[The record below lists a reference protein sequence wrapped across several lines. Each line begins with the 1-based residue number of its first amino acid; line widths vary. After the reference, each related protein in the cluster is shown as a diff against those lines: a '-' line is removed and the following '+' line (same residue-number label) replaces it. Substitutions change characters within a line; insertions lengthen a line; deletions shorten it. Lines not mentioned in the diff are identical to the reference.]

1 MVALSLRSDGATA
14 ARRRK
19 RRCRGRR
26 RGRIRAGAVPRPLGQ
41 SSTTPR
47 TICWIPGASARSN
60 FRSLMSMAWTISAIC
75 PNAGSGFA
83 TTRTSVSNVQ
93 ASPSCVK
100 SPPTMSNRNSPGV
113 LSSLGSMNRKVS
125 LGIDEAADQPRRGD
139 PVDVQA
145 AARCPDASSQC
156 RPSVFPR
163 CIAPLLQGREQG
175 LRSLAAGGV
184 EKIDRFDFG
193 LLSPEPGK
201 ARGHHRICGVPG
213 LHREGGVVHV
223 PLIPE
228 PADEFLGCDAVDE
241 FGLGDVGRAAGRPGL
256 LDDPPKDF
264 EVLGIAGKHVDRIL
278 EGQCAGT
285 RETMP
290 DPGAQ
295 VDRLRRELMNEQ
307 VPPLAGHRAL
317 VSTVRSICQP
327 L

>member
-1 MVALSLRSDGATA
+1 MGEIAADHVEAKLSGHRFRLRLDEPE
-14 ARRRK
+14 ARR
-19 RRCRGRR
+19 
-26 RGRIRAGAVPRPLGQ
+26 
-41 SSTTPR
+41 
-47 TICWIPGASARSN
+47 
-60 FRSLMSMAWTISAIC
+60 
-75 PNAGSGFA
+75 
-83 TTRTSVSNVQ
+83 
-93 ASPSCVK
+93 
-100 SPPTMSNRNSPGV
+100 
-113 LSSLGSMNRKVS
+113 
-125 LGIDEAADQPRRGD
+125 GIDESADQPGRGD
-139 PVDVQA
+139 AVDLNS
-145 AARCPDASSQC
+145 AARCPDASLPR

-163 CIAPLLQGREQG
+163 CVASLFQGREQG

-184 EKIDRFDFG
+184 EEIDRFDFG
-193 LLSPEPGK
+193 LLSLESGK
-201 ARGHHRICGVPG
+201 ARRHRRIRGVPG

-264 EVLGIAGKHVDRIL
+264 EVFGIAGKHVDRIL

-327 L
+327 LWKASRRCRRGRSLLGAPGGRCPN